1 MGAEYTRPPADYQA
15 RLPAAAESG
24 ILRRMSRTPPRGP
37 VAFRVARSEDGASL
51 QEFLAAKL
59 GVSRRAA
66 KQQIDARV
74 VRVDGQS
81 VWMAH
86 HRLRAGAVVTVAGVV
101 DSPTAVSK
109 RPDRAEILFEDAD
122 FLVADKPRGILV
134 NEAAFS
140 LETLLRQQTGNP
152 ELRASH
158 RLDRDTTGCVLF
170 SKSAAAHA
178 AVVAVFKEHRVAKT
192 YRTVVHGRWDA
203 ASSTIDLPLDGRRAL
218 SQIHCLRANAK
229 ASHLAVR
236 IETGRT
242 HQIRRHLAMARHPVL
257 GDATY
262 GPKVVEDLRLMKLT
276 YPLLHAV
283 ELEMDHPTR
292 PGELLR
298 VFSPLPAQ
306 ALWTAGCWMRSAAC
320 RGSRCQF

>member
-1 MGAEYTRPPADYQA
+1 MICA
-15 RLPAAAESG
+15 
-24 ILRRMSRTPPRGP
+24 MKRTPPKGP
-37 VAFRVARSEDGASL
+37 VVFRAARADDGASL
-51 QEFLAAKL
+51 QDFLAAKL
-59 GVSRRAA
+59 GVSKRAA

-86 HRLRAGAVVTVAGVV
+86 HRMHAGSLVTVAGFVA
-101 DSPTAVSK
+101 SPTAVSE
-109 RPDRAEILFEDAD
+109 RPDKAKILFEDAD
-122 FLVADKPRGILV
+122 YLVADKPRGLLV
-134 NEAAFS
+134 NESAFS
-140 LETLLRQQTGNP
+140 LETLLRTQTGNP
-152 ELRASH
+152 DLRASH

-170 SKSAAAHA
+170 SKSAAAHE
-178 AVVAVFKEHRVAKT
+178 AVVAVFREHRVAKT
-192 YRTVVHGRWDA
+192 YRTVVAGRWDA

-218 SQIHCLRANAK
+218 SLVHCIRANAK

-257 GDATY
+257 GDGVY
-262 GPKVVEDLRLMKLT
+262 GPKVVDDPQIMKLS

-292 PGELLR
+292 PGETLR
-298 VFSPLPAQ
+298 VFSPLPQ
-306 ALWTAGCWMRSAAC
+306 DFHRWLVRLRLESP
-320 RGSRCQF
+320 SRIP

>member
-1 MGAEYTRPPADYQA
+1 MNRH
-15 RLPAAAESG
+15 
-24 ILRRMSRTPPRGP
+24 PPRGP
-37 VAFRVARSEDGASL
+37 VAFQVARPEEGAAL
-51 QEFLAAKL
+51 QDFLAQRL

-86 HRLRAGAVVTVAGVV
+86 HRLHAGQVVTVAGLV

-109 RPDRAEILFEDAD
+109 RPDRVPVLYEDAD

-140 LETLLRQQTGNP
+140 LETLLRAQTGNP
-152 ELRASH
+152 DLRASH

-170 SKSAAAHA
+170 SKSARAHE
-178 AVVAVFKEHRVAKT
+178 AVVRVFKEHRVAKT
-192 YRTVVHGRWDA
+192 YRTVVYGRWDA
-203 ASSTIDLPLDGRRAL
+203 ESSTIDLPLDGRRAL
-218 SQIHCLRANAK
+218 SQVHCLRANAR

-257 GDATY
+257 GDGTY

-276 YPLLHAV
+276 HPLLHAV
-283 ELEMDHPTR
+283 ELELDHPTVPDR
-292 PGELLR
+292 LLR
-298 VFSPLPAQ
+298 VFSPLPQ
-306 ALWTAGCWMRSAAC
+306 EFHRWLGLLRLE
-320 RGSRCQF
+320 

>member
-1 MGAEYTRPPADYQA
+1 
-15 RLPAAAESG
+15 
-24 ILRRMSRTPPRGP
+24 MSRTPPRGP

-66 KQQIDARV
+66 KQQIDAKI
-74 VRVDGQS
+74 VRVDGRT

-86 HRLRAGAVVTVAGVV
+86 HRLRAGAVVSVAGFAP
-101 DSPTAVSK
+101 SPTAASNRPK
-109 RPDRAEILFEDAD
+109 RIDVLFEDAD
-122 FLVADKPRGILV
+122 YLVADKPAGLLV
-134 NEAAFS
+134 NDAPVS
-140 LETLLRQQTGNP
+140 LESILRTQTGNP
-152 ELRASH
+152 ELRVSH
-158 RLDRDTTGCVLF
+158 RLDRDTTGCLVC
-170 SKSAAAHA
+170 SKSAAAHEA
-178 AVVAVFKEHRVAKT
+178 IVRVFKEHRVAKT
-192 YRTVVHGRWDA
+192 YRTVVYGKWDA
-203 ASSTIDLPLDGRRAL
+203 AASTIDLPIDGRRAL
-218 SQIHCLRANAK
+218 SMVHCIRANAK

-298 VFSPLPAQ
+298 VFSPLPQ
-306 ALWTAGCWMRSAAC
+306 DFHRWLGVLRLE
-320 RGSRCQF
+320 

>member
-1 MGAEYTRPPADYQA
+1 
-15 RLPAAAESG
+15 
-24 ILRRMSRTPPRGP
+24 
-37 VAFRVARSEDGASL
+37 
-51 QEFLAAKL
+51 
-59 GVSRRAA
+59 
-66 KQQIDARV
+66 
-74 VRVDGQS
+74 
-81 VWMAH
+81 MAH

-203 ASSTIDLPLDGRRAL
+203 AASTIDLPLDGRRAL

-262 GPKVVEDLRLMKLT
+262 GRPRLDRQLD
-276 YPLLHAV
+276 PPPARQLLHAWR
-283 ELEMDHPTR
+283 LALKHPVTR
-292 PGELLR
+292 DPM
-298 VFSPLPAQ
+298 VFEAPLPADF
-306 ALWTAGCWMRSAAC
+306 AAPWAPT
-320 RGSRCQF
+320 

>member
-1 MGAEYTRPPADYQA
+1 MKAN
-15 RLPAAAESG
+15 S
-24 ILRRMSRTPPRGP
+24 PRGP
-37 VAFRVARSEDGASL
+37 VAFQATRSEDGATL
-51 QEFLAAKL
+51 QDFLAARL
-59 GVSRRAA
+59 GLSRRAA

-86 HRLRAGAVVTVAGVV
+86 HRLRAGAVVTVAAVV
-101 DSPTAVSK
+101 DSPTALSV
-109 RPDRAEILFEDAD
+109 RPARAKILFEDAD
-122 FLVADKPRGILV
+122 FLVADKPRGVLV
-134 NEAAFS
+134 NQSAGS
-140 LETLLRQQTGNP
+140 LEEILRRQTGNP
-152 ELRASH
+152 DLRASH

-170 SKSAAAHA
+170 SKSAAAHE

-203 ASSTIDLPLDGRRAL
+203 VSSTIDLPIDGRRAISL
-218 SQIHCLRANAK
+218 VHCIRANAK

-292 PGELLR
+292 PGETLR
-298 VFSPLPAQ
+298 VFSPLPQ
-306 ALWTAGCWMRSAAC
+306 DFHRWLGVLRLE
-320 RGSRCQF
+320 